1 MSDTETER
9 TITDVYRRTGYVL
22 DPHTA
27 VAYASA
33 SRHDLGA
40 TPVVVL
46 ATAHPGKFP
55 DVVERAIRA
64 PVKIPPAIRE
74 ARERNESMSVITP
87 KLEELKR
94 LLNRSSS

>member
-1 MSDTETER
+1 M
-9 TITDVYRRTGYVL
+9 
-22 DPHTA
+22 
-27 VAYASA
+27 AYASA